1 MRSQLLIAVACLFA
15 SSLSVTVLPGSAATQ
30 SMVGRFGGIE
40 YYGSSLLSRLEL
52 EKLLGI
58 KLGATATSTTAAVE
72 RLKKQL
78 ASRNL
83 ESNVQMVV
91 GDGDEIIIA
100 VDVIEPQREIPS
112 RKLKNP
118 QHVPFRSETP
128 VQLLEKIHERL
139 EQLNQEQRP
148 VSEKYKEGIRYFTDE
163 PCNQYVNEIL
173 EWVPGMTEELLGVV
187 EHDPNSIRRKIAVEL
202 LNWSGSVTEISAR
215 LIPVLDDSD
224 VSVRIEAD
232 RFLFPRLDLLPPDFP
247 FDELAEA
254 FSRQLSRPSHQDRS
268 KALYSLLALVRLHPE
283 LAEPVNQLN
292 EERIKRLV
300 EETRLR
306 TIKAAGEQLLKA
318 FADAKRPKNPVDSL
332 FPLPGEQDSIF
343 PHP

>member
-1 MRSQLLIAVACLFA
+1 
-15 SSLSVTVLPGSAATQ
+15 
-30 SMVGRFGGIE
+30 MVGRYGGVE

-52 EKLLGI
+52 EKMLGV
-58 KLGATATSTTAAVE
+58 KLGASATSTYAAVE

-78 ASRNL
+78 ALRNL
-83 ESNVQMVV
+83 ETNVQMVV
-91 GDGDEIIIA
+91 GDGDEIIVA

-128 VQLLEKIHERL
+128 VQLLEKIHDRL
-139 EQLNQEQRP
+139 DQLNQEQRP
-148 VSEKYKEGIRYFTDE
+148 VSEKYKDGIRYFTDE
-163 PCNQYVNEIL
+163 PCNQFVNEIL

-187 EHDPNSIRRKIAVEL
+187 EHDPNSIRRKTAVEL

-232 RFLFPRLDLLPPDFP
+232 RFLFPRLDMLPPDFP
-247 FDELAEA
+247 FDQLLEA

-283 LAEPVNQLN
+283 LAEMAGEWN
-292 EERIKRLV
+292 EERIKRLA
-300 EETRLR
+300 EATRLK

-318 FADAKRPKNPVDSL
+318 FADAKRPKDTADSL
-332 FPLPGEQDSIF
+332 FPLPGKQDSIF
-343 PHP
+343 PAP